1 MTTERRRLRDIPAGD
16 EIRAMPEPPSPR
28 RAAITAVASYVP
40 ECILTNAALSKRLDT
55 SDDWIVTRTGIR
67 ERRVGAPGETTSM
80 MGTAAVRRLMTARGL
95 GPDDVDAL
103 IVATATPDTLF
114 PATACLIQDQL
125 GLRRAWG
132 FDLSAACSGFLY
144 AMTVGAQL
152 VAAGAHERVVVVGAD
167 LMSSIIDPLDRT
179 TAVLFGDGAGAALL
193 EPAEPGYGLL
203 DFHHRVDGSGRNDLH
218 MPAGGSAL
226 PASEATVAG
235 RQHFLK
241 QNGKVV
247 FKFAVSQMVES
258 VNVLLQRNGLT
269 PGDLALVIPHQAN
282 QRILDAVA
290 ERLCVPHERVAS
302 VLARYGNTT
311 GATLPLALDAALAE
325 GKIARG
331 DLVMFTA
338 VGAGFT
344 AGATLVRWG

>member
-1 MTTERRRLRDIPAGD
+1 MSDSG
-16 EIRAMPEPPSPR
+16 AMPR
-28 RAAITAVASYVP
+28 RAAITAVGSYVP
-40 ECILTNAALSKRLDT
+40 DRIVTNAELAKQLDT
-55 SDDWIVTRTGIR
+55 SDEWIVTRTGIR
-67 ERRVGAPGETTSM
+67 ERRMGAAGETTSM
-80 MGTAAVRRLMTARGL
+80 MGAEAVRRLMARRGL
-95 GPDDVDAL
+95 GADDVDAIL
-103 IVATATPDTLF
+103 VATATPDMLF

-144 AMTVGAQL
+144 AMTAGAQM
-152 VAAGAHERVVVVGAD
+152 VAAGAHERVLVVGAD

-203 DFHHRVDGSGRNDLH
+203 DFYHRVDGSGRNDLL
-218 MPAGGSAL
+218 MPAGGSL
-226 PASEATVAG
+226 HPASAATVAA

-258 VNVLLQRNGLT
+258 VNVLLRRNGLS
-269 PGDLALVIPHQAN
+269 PSDVALVIPHQAN

-290 ERLCVPHERVAS
+290 ERLCLPHERVAS

-311 GATLPLALDAALAE
+311 GATLPLALDAALEE
-325 GKIARG
+325 GKISRG
-331 DLVMFTA
+331 DLVVFTA

-344 AGATLVRWG
+344 TGATLVRWS

>member
-1 MTTERRRLRDIPAGD
+1 MS
-16 EIRAMPEPPSPR
+16 EPSTPR
-28 RAAITAVASYVP
+28 RAAISAVASYVP
-40 ECILTNAALSKRLDT
+40 ERIVTNAELAKRLDT

-67 ERRVGAPGETTSM
+67 ERRMGGPGETTST
-80 MGTAAVRRLMTARGL
+80 MGAEAVRRLMTRRDL
-95 GPDDVDAL
+95 GADDVDAL
-103 IVATATPDTLF
+103 IVATATPDMMF
-114 PATACLIQDQL
+114 PATACLIQNQL
-125 GLRRAWG
+125 GLRRVWG

-152 VAAGAHERVVVVGAD
+152 VAAGAHERVIVVGAD

-193 EPAEPGYGLL
+193 EPAEPGYGVL
-203 DFHHRVDGSGRNDLH
+203 DFYHRADGSGRNDLL
-218 MPAGGSAL
+218 MPAGGSSL
-226 PASEATVAG
+226 PASAATVAA

-247 FKFAVSQMVES
+247 FKFAVTQMVES

-269 PGDLALVIPHQAN
+269 ASDLTLLVPHQAN

-325 GKIARG
+325 GKIKRG
-331 DLVMFTA
+331 DLVVFTA

-344 AGATLVRWG
+344 AGATLVRWA